1 MSKPRHVRIQ
11 GYIADKLLSFYRNN
25 PFAPSLTNLV
35 NRELAAAINA
45 KPTATRKPLE
55 ALIALA
61 ECVERRDS
69 AEGMLKSLKFQRH
82 ANGVWVNTEL

>member
-1 MSKPRHVRIQ
+1 MSKMTTPNASTF
-11 GYIADKLLSFYRNN
+11 IASKFVARSKYEQVFADRDALS
-25 PFAPSLTNLV
+25 
-35 NRELAAAINA
+35 EQ
-45 KPTATRKPLE
+45 
-55 ALIALA
+55 LIESMKALA

>member
-1 MSKPRHVRIQ
+1 MNATNTSTFLSGKFVPL
-11 GYIADKLLSFYRNN
+11 GYYNKTMEDC
-25 PFAPSLTNLV
+25 
-35 NRELAAAINA
+35 
-45 KPTATRKPLE
+45 E
-55 ALIALA
+55 ALTERLIETTKALG